1 MLLIKEGFGT
11 VFSLHRNTQRTT
23 RDEGKQNNKAE
34 SAAQPLERKKNMG
47 KNSAKNIAKQIQNR
61 AASLKEATESINE
74 VPANEVPANEVPA
87 NEVPA
92 APLSLA
98 AALKAQMAALQTQLA
113 ALASQEAEAKK
124 AQKVLFADKLAAF
137 LPSVNCANLDEFAEL
152 FREYRKGLETGSNSG
167 GKRSK
172 FSAEEK
178 ERILNLIRRAKSPDS
193 TPEERVNGQLSAIAK
208 ATGIEYQTLRNWAIG
223 ANLHTV
229 TARTV

>member
-1 MLLIKEGFGT
+1 
-11 VFSLHRNTQRTT
+11 
-23 RDEGKQNNKAE
+23 
-34 SAAQPLERKKNMG
+34 MG
-47 KNSAKNIAKQIQNR
+47 KNSAKSIAKQIANR
-61 AASLKEATESINE
+61 AAALRDGAETVNETATNE
-74 VPANEVPANEVPA
+74 TATNETATNETATPS
-87 NEVPA
+87 

-98 AALKAQMAALQTQLA
+98 AHLKAQMAALQTQLA
-113 ALASQEAEAKK
+113 ALAAQESEAKK

-137 LPSVNCANLDEFAEL
+137 LPSVNCANLDEFADL
-152 FREYRKGLETGSNSG
+152 FRGYRKGLETGSNSG

-178 ERILNLIRRAKSPDS
+178 EKILNLIRRAKAPDS

>member
-1 MLLIKEGFGT
+1 M
-11 VFSLHRNTQRTT
+11 S
-23 RDEGKQNNKAE
+23 
-34 SAAQPLERKKNMG
+34 

-61 AASLKEATESINE
+61 AAALRDGAEIANE

-92 APLSLA
+92 NLSLVA
-98 AALKAQMAALQTQLA
+98 QLKAQMAALQTQLA
-113 ALASQEAEAKK
+113 TLAKQEAEAKK
-124 AQKVLFADKLAAF
+124 AQKILFADKLAAF
-137 LPSVNCANLDEFAEL
+137 LPTVNCANLDEFAEL
-152 FREYRKGLETGSNSG
+152 FREYRKGLETGSNAG

-178 ERILNLIRRAKSPDS
+178 EKILNLIRRAKAPDS
-193 TPEERVNGQLSAIAK
+193 TPEERVNGQLSALAK

>member
-1 MLLIKEGFGT
+1 MSK
-11 VFSLHRNTQRTT
+11 NA
-23 RDEGKQNNKAE
+23 KQ
-34 SAAQPLERKKNMG
+34 
-47 KNSAKNIAKQIQNR
+47 IAKQIQNR
-61 AASLKEATESINE
+61 AEANKANVTNETPAPAEAVTMNENATET
-74 VPANEVPANEVPA
+74 
-87 NEVPA
+87 PA
-92 APLSLA
+92 APLSP
-98 AALKAQMAALQTQLA
+98 AALLRKQMAELQAQLS

-152 FREYRKGLETGSNSG
+152 FREYRKGLETGSNAG

-208 ATGIEYQTLRNWAIG
+208 STGIEYQTLRNWAIG
-223 ANLHTV
+223 AGLHTV